1 MKSSVKKLLL
11 CRSENLERKSFLRL
25 GDSLVIDYRQVLRS
39 DKLSRIA
46 DLCSAGT
53 TYSYNHLQ
61 SGSSETAISR
71 YFSQDGSS
79 RLKRITWSWRIV
91 EDELDLSIRMSVT

>member
-11 CRSENLERKSFLRL
+11 CGSENLERKSFLLVR
-25 GDSLVIDYRQVLRS
+25 DSLVIDYRQVMRS
-39 DKLSRIA
+39 CELSRIV

-53 TYSYNHLQ
+53 THSYNHLQ

-71 YFSQDGSS
+71 YFEE
-79 RLKRITWSWRIV
+79 R
-91 EDELDLSIRMSVT
+91 